1 MSRLRPAAV
10 VVLASACAAQASS
23 CLGVDAADSEPTTK
37 KDAGGDP
44 DSAGLADGSWAC
56 SPKSCKDL
64 GANCG
69 ATSDGCNK
77 VIECGS
83 CASGETC
90 GAAGP
95 NVCGVGACTP
105 TTCAAA
111 GAECGLIGDGCGK
124 SLDCGG
130 CPSPKA
136 CGAGGAPNQCSC
148 VAATCASLGKDC
160 GTVSDGCGGNLSCGA
175 CPAGKKCGGGGTPN
189 VCACE
194 PTTCAAQGKNC
205 GTLPDG
211 CGASLDCGTCKAPK
225 TCGGLGTANVCGCS
239 PADCPPIYKNSFEA
253 TSDFPAGGWQSWQNC
268 PTDGTWSASREQYPA
283 PGGGSWGLRL
293 HTTGFVGGCQY
304 PGVYAQT
311 PPISAL
317 PGRQYRVTSWSRNAS
332 NIGQTALI
340 FYDAADQQIDAQF
353 GAWTPDSWAWNADP
367 PLTGTSPANAKWLR
381 IRYALQSPSEYADLD
396 LLEVH
401 LEPL

>member
-1 MSRLRPAAV
+1 M
-10 VVLASACAAQASS
+10 
-23 CLGVDAADSEPTTK
+23 GVEPTEAGPGAK
-37 KDAGGDP
+37 KDSGAEADA
-44 DSAGLADGSWAC
+44 AGLADGAWAC

-69 ATSDGCNK
+69 ATSNGCDA

-111 GAECGLIGDGCGK
+111 SAECGLIGDGCGK
-124 SLDCGG
+124 SLDCGT
-130 CPSPKA
+130 CTAPKT
-136 CGAGGAPNQCSC
+136 CGAGGQVNQCGC
-148 VAATCASLGKDC
+148 VPTTCAALGKDC
-160 GTVSDGCGGNLSCGA
+160 GSVPDGCGG
-175 CPAGKKCGGGGTPN
+175 
-189 VCACE
+189 
-194 PTTCAAQGKNC
+194 
-205 GTLPDG
+205 
-211 CGASLDCGTCKAPK
+211 SLQCGTCKAPK

-239 PADCPPIYKNSFEA
+239 PTDCPPIYANSFETTA
-253 TSDFPAGGWQSWQNC
+253 DFPAGGWQSWQNC
-268 PTDGTWSASREQYPA
+268 PTDPTWSATRELYPA

-293 HTTGFVGGCQY
+293 HTTGFVSGCQY
-304 PGVYAQT
+304 PGVYSQS

-317 PGRQYRVTSWSRNAS
+317 PGRVYRVMSWSRNGNNS
-332 NIGQTALI
+332 GQTALI
-340 FYDAADQQIDAQF
+340 FYDAADQQIGAEF
-353 GAWTPDSWAWNADP
+353 GAWANDSWSWNADA
-367 PLTGTSPANAKWLR
+367 PLSGTSPANTKWLR
-381 IRYALQSPSEYADLD
+381 IRYGLLSPSEYADLD

>member
-1 MSRLRPAAV
+1 MSRLRWAV
-10 VVLASACAAQASS
+10 AVSLAGASAALAPS
-23 CLGVDAADSEPTTK
+23 CMGVEPTETGPGAK
-37 KDAGGDP
+37 KDSGAEP
-44 DSAGLADGSWAC
+44 DAAGLADGAWAC

-69 ATSDGCNK
+69 ATSNGCDA

-105 TTCAAA
+105 TTCATA

-124 SLDCGG
+124 SLDCGT
-130 CPSPKA
+130 CTAPKT
-136 CGAGGAPNQCSC
+136 CGAGGQVNQCGC
-148 VAATCASLGKDC
+148 VPATCAALGKDC
-160 GTVSDGCGGNLSCGA
+160 GSVPDGCGGSLSCGT
-175 CPAGKKCGGGGTPN
+175 CPTGKKCGAGGTAN

-194 PTTCAAQGKNC
+194 PTTCAAQGKTC
-205 GTLPDG
+205 GSIPDG
-211 CGASLDCGTCKAPK
+211 CGGSLQCGTCKAPK

-239 PADCPPIYKNSFEA
+239 PTDCPPIYTNSFETTA
-253 TSDFPAGGWQSWQNC
+253 DFPAGGWQSWQNC
-268 PTDGTWSASREQYPA
+268 PTDATWSAARELYPA

-293 HTTGFVGGCQY
+293 HTTGFVSGCQY
-304 PGVYAQT
+304 PGVYSQS

-317 PGRQYRVTSWSRNAS
+317 PGRVYRVMSWSRNGNNS
-332 NIGQTALI
+332 GQTTLI
-340 FYDAADQQIDAQF
+340 FYDAADQQIGAEF
-353 GAWTPDSWAWNADP
+353 GAWANDSWSWNADA
-367 PLTGTSPANAKWLR
+367 PLSGTSPANTKWLR
-381 IRYALQSPSEYADLD
+381 IRYGLLSPSEYADLD